1 MINDPYYTQGQ
12 NLVQNP
18 NQLQY
23 NAINPNAMS
32 NMQTLQGINGTQL
45 DNTFNRTVGS
55 SLTSTNPV
63 NPVALPTPT
72 ATTPTATTQYADPN
86 MPMAAPKNV
95 KTKIMPN
102 NNLQTY

>member
-32 NMQTLQGINGTQL
+32 NMQTLQNINGSQMP
-45 DNTFNRTVGS
+45 NTFNRTVGTPS
-55 SLTSTNPV
+55 IGANPPV
-63 NPVALPTPT
+63 QYVAPSEPVAAPQNVR
-72 ATTPTATTQYADPN
+72 TQ
-86 MPMAAPKNV
+86 
-95 KTKIMPN
+95 IMPN